1 MAELT
6 GSEIL
11 AKCLKKEGIEDIFYI
26 MGGPMLLAEATC
38 ITEGI
43 RMIDVRH
50 EQAAAFACQ
59 AYSRLRQT
67 PSVCM
72 AASGPGVT
80 NLITGMAN
88 ALIDCCPVVAFGGS
102 SPISQFGRQVF
113 QEIDQVKLMEGCCK
127 HVDRV
132 HNLKRIPQ
140 QVNFALQ
147 RAMAGKPGPVYVDMP
162 GDILYQKIDENLVDW
177 SFAGRKMDS
186 RPLGDPRQVNALVK
200 ALAEAKQP
208 LIVSGSGVIWSRA
221 WAEMQQ
227 FVEAAGIPFYTTP
240 QGRGVVPDD
249 HPCSFLTMRNTAFA
263 DADLIIV
270 LGTRMNYIIGHAAP
284 PRFGGKAKIARIDID
299 PEEIGAAARG
309 VDIPIV
315 GDCKMVLG
323 QLLDGIKGKVT
334 QDSYKAWRQKLADGE
349 AQKRS
354 AAGAN
359 RYAEDGD
366 IHPVR
371 MLEEIKNFAKR
382 DAILCVDGQET
393 LNFGR
398 QTMPTFSPGHRL
410 NSGPFGTMGVG
421 LPFGVGAKVA
431 CPDKQVIVVHG
442 DGSLGMNAM
451 EMDTAI
457 RHKIPLLIVVSL
469 NGGWTGDPNAREA
482 GPRSGLHALRQDV
495 RGVWRVRRVRHQA
508 GGHPPGAGA
517 CAGEG
522 GRGHGGAGQRAHRLS
537 RAVWRRAVLGLFDLT
552 VSSPPPRKRGG
563 GREGVSSRGND
574 IMRKYEAVSA
584 LKEQS
589 DAVRAL
595 GATALYLF
603 GSVVRDA
610 ATSTSDLDLFIDYDR
625 NSRFSLI
632 ELVGIKQLL
641 EQRLGIPVD
650 VTTRDSL
657 DPLLCARIEASAER
671 IF

>member
-6 GSEIL
+6 GSEII
-11 AKCLKKEGIEDIFYI
+11 ARCLQKEGITDLFYI
-26 MGGPMLLAEATC
+26 MGAPILLAEATC
-38 ITEGI
+38 IKEGI

-59 AYSRLRQT
+59 AYSRLKQV

-80 NLITGMAN
+80 NLITGMAH
-88 ALIDCCPVVAFGGS
+88 ALVDCAPVVAFGGS

-147 RAMAGKPGPVYVDMP
+147 RAMSGKPGPVYVDMP
-162 GDILYQKIDENLVDW
+162 GDILYQKIDENQVDW
-177 SFAGRKMDS
+177 SYSGRELLDS
-186 RPLGDPRQVNALVK
+186 RPLGYPRRVNE
-200 ALAEAKQP
+200 LAKRLADAKQP
-208 LIVSGSGVIWSRA
+208 LIVSGTGVIWSRA

-227 FVEAAGIPFYTTP
+227 FVETAGIPFYTTP

-284 PRFGGKAKIARIDID
+284 PRFGGNAKIARIDID
-299 PEEIGAAARG
+299 ATEISTAARY

-315 GDCKMVLG
+315 GDCKMVLQ

-334 QDSYKAWRQKLADGE
+334 QDSYKAWRQRLADGE
-349 AQKRS
+349 SQKRNAS
-354 AAGAN
+354 GAN
-359 RYAEDGD
+359 KFAEDGD

-371 MLEEIKNFAKR
+371 MLEEVKNFAKR

-398 QTMPTFSPGHRL
+398 QTMPTFAPGHRL

-442 DGSLGMNAM
+442 DGSLGLNVM
-451 EMDTAI
+451 ELDTAI
-457 RHKIPLLIVVSL
+457 RHKIPLLVVVSL
-469 NGGWTGDPNAREA
+469 NGGWTGDPKREK
-482 GPRSGLHALRQDV
+482 
-495 RGVWRVRRVRHQA
+495 
-508 GGHPPGAGA
+508 PG
-517 CAGEG
+517 
-522 GRGHGGAGQRAHRLS
+522 RD
-537 RAVWRRAVLGLFDLT
+537 LGYTRYD
-552 VSSPPPRKRGG
+552 KIC
-563 GREGVSSRGND
+563 E
-574 IMRKYEAVSA
+574 
-584 LKEQS
+584 
-589 DAVRAL
+589 AL
-595 GATALYLF
+595 GGYGEYITQAEDITPALERAQRKVDEGMVAL
-603 GSVVRDA
+603 VNVR
-610 ATSTSDLDLFIDYDR
+610 TDYR
-625 NSRFSLI
+625 ARFSG
-632 ELVGIKQLL
+632 VAFS
-641 EQRLGIPVD
+641 D
-650 VTTRDSL
+650 YST
-657 DPLLCARIEASAER
+657 
-671 IF
+671 